1 MAQGKLWCPS
11 QLSCELATNMT
22 VTFASVM
29 ALRWRIPNDIIYE
42 FININKPFA
51 MHTLVGRNDG
61 NNSMVASCGF
71 DL

>member
-1 MAQGKLWCPS
+1 
-11 QLSCELATNMT
+11 MT

-42 FININKPFA
+42 FININKLFA